1 MITTS
6 DKYKTAVSKSG
17 RHFRLKIDIA
27 GVEYTGIKNFKLKGG
42 TNSLDQI
49 TFGDAVSSY
58 IEFILTD
65 VPQNTILKGRQAIPY
80 IGLELDDG
88 TVEWMKKG
96 VYNLENPVRSGE
108 FIKLTAY
115 DNFALCYKGF
125 FTGLSGN
132 QKIADILQEQYQ
144 KIGIAYAGG
153 ADDVTYNVNSL
164 QGLTIIEAIS
174 VLAAYCGKNA
184 IMDKDGKLRLVWYT
198 DAGLTISP
206 SRFADPLEMD
216 EEDTFIN
223 RLDCT
228 IDEEHSVSAGTGV
241 GIYFSCPGMT
251 QERITVLYNRIK
263 GFTYR
268 AAKLNWRMAQPDVE
282 AGDLVRVMDNAG
294 NVYAIP
300 LMDYEFNCDG
310 GFYGT
315 IQSKGK
321 TEQEQDTG
329 YKGPLQTKVDRTYS
343 DLVSTKQVITD
354 KITAFEGEFETMN
367 INYLEINK
375 KLTALDAEIE
385 NLDVTELTAKVAI
398 IETSYVSKEYVQ
410 ELYATKAE
418 VHVLDVDLERV
429 NTLLA
434 GSVTAGSTQTIV
446 LNADNTTISNA
457 LIKSAM
463 IDSVAANKVTAG
475 TIDASSIHFKS
486 QSGRLD
492 IFGETIQ
499 IKDTVR
505 QRVQIGKDASG
516 DYNMYVWDA
525 AGKLMFDATGIT
537 ASGIQRPIIV
547 DNMVADNAN
556 ISGDKINITSLVKEI
571 NDGTEVIKSSH
582 ILVDGANQ
590 SLSVVYNTIT
600 GDLSTLSTALSVEQ
614 GKIST
619 LITDVSQAK
628 GDVSTLQTNYSSLTQ
643 TVNGIN
649 STVSSHTSSI
659 ENLNNMEIGGR
670 NLAEKT
676 NQGGTGWAWS
686 TQVGD
691 KTVSEVTENGVR
703 CCKFVRG
710 NTAMAG
716 WSVISYDK
724 IGRMKYMPSRHY
736 TISFEVKASVATF
749 FIASLRG
756 GNGENPLTNN
766 VQTNATVKDT
776 WTRIIVVLMT
786 VDILPENVNQVLYL
800 NNMDSGIGV
809 SYIFRNL
816 KIEEGNKPT
825 PWTPAPEDVDA
836 SIKTVSDKTSTL
848 EQTVNGFDA
857 RITSVT
863 STAGNA
869 LTKANEV
876 SATVDGFSGRISSVE
891 TTANSAS
898 SKVTEITATV
908 NGLSTTVA
916 NKTDKG
922 AIISTINQSAEAIK
936 IQASHL
942 DLSGYVTISNGVQRY
957 KYTIDLSSSSY
968 NVNTY
973 YPVVGGAIPNE
984 GYHMMSVDVQLDSG
998 AKPSWSTHASG
1009 FSVNFTVYAKASG
1022 WGRTNGNGWIQ
1033 ENSYSFCDKMP
1044 AYFQQMSYS
1053 SSPVFYLRGGGKYFI
1068 YCDFST
1074 AWKIYTSKYDTN
1086 QSAQYPQYVE
1096 PTTSP
1101 TNSYV
1106 IAEPSNIGS
1115 WCASQDKT
1123 FINGGKIYTGSVTAA
1138 QIAAGTITATQIA
1151 SNAITAV
1158 KIASKTIT
1166 ADKISIS
1173 TLSALTAN
1181 LGTVT
1186 AGSLTSSTTINVTT
1200 DLKVGNNIY
1209 LNQSVN
1215 SIKQIYFA
1223 SGNMIM
1229 NTWTSSY
1236 NYLTV
1241 RSDYRCALVSGSFS
1255 VWASAGNKD
1264 AGISVALGNYI
1275 RFETSRNQI
1284 QVFAEAGSTAR
1295 TLMRPS
1301 VNGGGYLGTTSYRW
1315 NTGFFTNAITASDLK
1330 EKQVLQSYDMRAR
1343 DFINAL
1349 KPIAYHRTGEGDTG
1363 SRIHYGFGAQT
1374 VASTIRALGLGNL
1387 SMAQA
1392 SIVNPDGTESPYHGE
1407 SIDDNQLSWGLNY
1420 NEFIPPMVSV
1430 LQEHEKEI
1438 MTIKQQRQQDAQEL
1452 QQELQKRDFEISQL
1466 QHRIQQL
1473 ESRS

>member
-6 DKYKTAVSKSG
+6 DKYKTAISKSG

-27 GVEYTGIKNFKLKGG
+27 GTEYTGIKSFKLKGG
-42 TNSLDQI
+42 TNSSEQI

-65 VPQNTILKGRQAIPY
+65 VPKNTILKGRQAIPY

-88 TVEWMKKG
+88 TIEWIKKG
-96 VYNLENPVRSGE
+96 VYNLEKPVRSGE

-125 FTGLSGN
+125 FTGLIGN
-132 QKIADILQEQYQ
+132 QKIATILQEQCK
-144 KIGIAYAGG
+144 KIGIEYAGG
-153 ADDVTYNVNSL
+153 ADDVTYKVDSL

-174 VLAAYCGKNA
+174 VVAAYCGKNA

-294 NVYAIP
+294 NAYVIP
-300 LMDYEFNCDG
+300 LMDYEFSCDG

-315 IQSKGK
+315 VESKGK

-354 KITAFEGEFETMN
+354 KITAFEGEFETIN
-367 INYLEINK
+367 TNYLEVNK
-375 KLTALDAEIE
+375 KLIALDAEIE

-410 ELYATKAE
+410 DLYATKAE

-463 IDSVAANKVTAG
+463 IDSVAADKVTAG

-492 IFGETIQ
+492 IFGETLL
-499 IKDTVR
+499 IKDITR
-505 QRVQIGKDASG
+505 PRVQIGKDASG

-525 AGKLMFDATGIT
+525 SGRLMFDATGIT

-547 DNMVADNAN
+547 DSMVADNAN

-600 GDLSTLSTALSVEQ
+600 GDISTLSTALSVEQ
-614 GKIST
+614 GKISS

-649 STVSSHTSSI
+649 STVSSHSTSI
-659 ENLNNMEIGGR
+659 DNLNNMEIGGR
-670 NLAEKT
+670 NLIT
-676 NQGGTGWAWS
+676 NTRPDKPTINAVTSKWSVQIIEESTAISGKAMQATCVLAGTG
-686 TQVGD
+686 
-691 KTVSEVTENGVR
+691 GVYH
-703 CCKFVRG
+703 G
-710 NTAMAG
+710 G
-716 WSVISYDK
+716 
-724 IGRMKYMPSRHY
+724 SRRLETGKRY
-736 TISFEVKASVATF
+736 TWMVFVKASKQVRIGLGNEQNGILYCDITTEWNKFTHTF
-749 FIASLRG
+749 TANNNTHYQFIFYTANADNPWIVGDIISYHSLILVEG
-756 GNGENPLTNN
+756 DKAP
-766 VQTNATVKDT
+766 T
-776 WTRIIVVLMT
+776 WV
-786 VDILPENVNQVLYL
+786 
-800 NNMDSGIGV
+800 
-809 SYIFRNL
+809 
-816 KIEEGNKPT
+816 
-825 PWTPAPEDVDA
+825 PAPEDVDA

-848 EQTVNGFDA
+848 EQTVNGF
-857 RITSVT
+857 
-863 STAGNA
+863 
-869 LTKANEV
+869 
-876 SATVDGFSGRISSVE
+876 SGRISSIE
-891 TTANSAS
+891 TTANNAS

-908 NGLSTTVA
+908 NGLTTTVA

-936 IQASHL
+936 IQASKL
-942 DLSGYVTISNGVQRY
+942 ELTGYVTMTNLSTSGQT
-957 KYTIDLSSSSY
+957 TID
-968 NVNTY
+968 
-973 YPVVGGAIPNE
+973 GGNIKTGTITA
-984 GYHMMSVDVQLDSG
+984 
-998 AKPSWSTHASG
+998 AKIASG
-1009 FSVNFTVYAKASG
+1009 SITATQIAG
-1022 WGRTNGNGWIQ
+1022 
-1033 ENSYSFCDKMP
+1033 
-1044 AYFQQMSYS
+1044 
-1053 SSPVFYLRGGGKYFI
+1053 
-1068 YCDFST
+1068 ST
-1074 AWKIYTSKYDTN
+1074 I
-1086 QSAQYPQYVE
+1086 
-1096 PTTSP
+1096 
-1101 TNSYV
+1101 
-1106 IAEPSNIGS
+1106 
-1115 WCASQDKT
+1115 
-1123 FINGGKIYTGSVTAA
+1123 TAA
-1138 QIAAGTITATQIA
+1138 KIASGTITATQIA
-1151 SNAITAV
+1151 ANTITGA

-1166 ADKISIS
+1166 ADKISVTS
-1173 TLSALTAN
+1173 LSALTAN

-1186 AGSLTSSTTINVTT
+1186 AGSLTSNTTISVSTNLT
-1200 DLKVGNNIY
+1200 VGNNIY
-1209 LNQSVN
+1209 LNQNVN
-1215 SIKQIYFA
+1215 TTKYIYFN
-1223 SGNMIM
+1223 SSNYIR
-1229 NTWTSSY
+1229 NLYTNSY
-1236 NYLTV
+1236 NYITV
-1241 RSDYRCALVSGSFS
+1241 NSNYRCALMSGSTS
-1255 VWASAGNKD
+1255 VYAYGNTGE
-1264 AGISVALGNYI
+1264 AGISAAASIIFSSYGNGRLEHYGKYYDANWSSGFFRPLQAGTALG
-1275 RFETSRNQI
+1275 
-1284 QVFAEAGSTAR
+1284 GSGA
-1295 TLMRPS
+1295 
-1301 VNGGGYLGTTSYRW
+1301 SYRW
-1315 NTGFFTNAITASDLK
+1315 YRLYAANTCSTSSDIRLKTNVKKYDVRYESMYMDLK
-1330 EKQVLQSYDMRAR
+1330 PVTYELISTPGKTQCGLIAQWVKEAMDKNGISENEFALYEHDIREDSYSISYEQLTSLNMHMVQ
-1343 DFINAL
+1343 
-1349 KPIAYHRTGEGDTG
+1349 K
-1363 SRIHYGFGAQT
+1363 
-1374 VASTIRALGLGNL
+1374 TIKRVDA
-1387 SMAQA
+1387 
-1392 SIVNPDGTESPYHGE
+1392 
-1407 SIDDNQLSWGLNY
+1407 IDDELLS
-1420 NEFIPPMVSV
+1420 
-1430 LQEHEKEI
+1430 
-1438 MTIKQQRQQDAQEL
+1438 IKASRQQDAQEL

-1466 QHRIQQL
+1466 QYRIQQL

>member
-6 DKYKTAVSKSG
+6 DKYKTAISKSG

-27 GVEYTGIKNFKLKGG
+27 GTAYTGIKSFKLKGG
-42 TNSLDQI
+42 TNSSEQI

-65 VPQNTILKGRQAIPY
+65 VPKNTILKGRQAIPY

-88 TVEWMKKG
+88 TVEWIKKG
-96 VYNLENPVRSGE
+96 VYNLEKPVRSGE

-132 QKIADILQEQYQ
+132 QKIDAILQEQCK
-144 KIGIAYAGG
+144 KIGIEYAGG
-153 ADDVTYNVNSL
+153 ADDVTYKVDSL

-294 NVYAIP
+294 NAYVVP

-321 TEQEQDTG
+321 TQQEQDTG

-343 DLVSTKQVITD
+343 DLISTKQVITD
-354 KITAFEGEFETMN
+354 KITAFEGEFETIN
-367 INYLEINK
+367 TNYLEVNK

-385 NLDVTELTAKVAI
+385 NLDVTELTAQVAI

-410 ELYATKAE
+410 DLYATKAE

-463 IDSVAANKVTAG
+463 IDSVAADKVTAG

-492 IFGETIQ
+492 IFGETLQ
-499 IKDTVR
+499 VKDATR
-505 QRVQIGKDASG
+505 TRVQIGKDGTG
-516 DYNMYVWDA
+516 DYALSQWDA
-525 AGKLMFDATGIT
+525 QGNLMWDSRGAKAAAIKDK
-537 ASGIQRPIIV
+537 IIV
-547 DNMVADNAN
+547 NDMVSDNAG
-556 ISGDKINITSLVKEI
+556 IEGKKINITSLVKEI

-590 SLSVVYNTIT
+590 SLSVVYNTLT
-600 GDLSTLSTALSVEQ
+600 GDISTLSTALSVEQ
-614 GKIST
+614 GKISS

-670 NLAEKT
+670 NLITNTRPDKVAIISVTSKWSAQIVDEATAISGKALQATCTQAGTQGFYHYSKKLTAGKKYTWSIYVKSSKT
-676 NQGGTGWAWS
+676 VKIQIGCEQGGQKACDVTAEWQKITHSFIATERQY
-686 TQVGD
+686 TQFIFYTTSSIWEVGD
-691 KTVSEVTENGVR
+691 IFWYHSLILVEG
-703 CCKFVRG
+703 
-710 NTAMAG
+710 
-716 WSVISYDK
+716 DK
-724 IGRMKYMPSRHY
+724 AP
-736 TISFEVKASVATF
+736 
-749 FIASLRG
+749 
-756 GNGENPLTNN
+756 
-766 VQTNATVKDT
+766 T
-776 WTRIIVVLMT
+776 WV
-786 VDILPENVNQVLYL
+786 
-800 NNMDSGIGV
+800 
-809 SYIFRNL
+809 
-816 KIEEGNKPT
+816 
-825 PWTPAPEDVDA
+825 PAPEDVDA

-848 EQTVNGFDA
+848 EQTVNGF
-857 RITSVT
+857 
-863 STAGNA
+863 
-869 LTKANEV
+869 
-876 SATVDGFSGRISSVE
+876 SGRISAVE
-891 TTANSAS
+891 TTANTAS

-908 NGLSTTVA
+908 NGLTTTVA
-916 NKTDKG
+916 NKTDKC

-936 IQASHL
+936 IQASKL
-942 DLSGYVTISNGVQRY
+942 ELTGYVTMTNLSTSGQ
-957 KYTIDLSSSSY
+957 TIID
-968 NVNTY
+968 
-973 YPVVGGAIPNE
+973 GGNIKTGTITA
-984 GYHMMSVDVQLDSG
+984 
-998 AKPSWSTHASG
+998 AKIASG
-1009 FSVNFTVYAKASG
+1009 SITATQIAG
-1022 WGRTNGNGWIQ
+1022 
-1033 ENSYSFCDKMP
+1033 
-1044 AYFQQMSYS
+1044 
-1053 SSPVFYLRGGGKYFI
+1053 
-1068 YCDFST
+1068 ST
-1074 AWKIYTSKYDTN
+1074 I
-1086 QSAQYPQYVE
+1086 
-1096 PTTSP
+1096 
-1101 TNSYV
+1101 
-1106 IAEPSNIGS
+1106 
-1115 WCASQDKT
+1115 
-1123 FINGGKIYTGSVTAA
+1123 TAA
-1138 QIAAGTITATQIA
+1138 KIASGTITATQIA
-1151 SNAITAV
+1151 ANTITGA

-1166 ADKISIS
+1166 ADKISVTS
-1173 TLSALTAN
+1173 LSALTAN

-1186 AGSLTSSTTINVTT
+1186 AGSLTSNTTISVSTNLT
-1200 DLKVGNNIY
+1200 VGNNIY
-1209 LNQSVN
+1209 LNQNVN
-1215 SIKQIYFA
+1215 TTKYIYFN
-1223 SGNMIM
+1223 SSNYIR
-1229 NTWTSSY
+1229 NLYTNSY
-1236 NYLTV
+1236 NYITV
-1241 RSDYRCALVSGSFS
+1241 NSNYRCALMSGSTS
-1255 VWASAGNKD
+1255 VYAYGNTGE
-1264 AGISVALGNYI
+1264 AGISAAASIIFSSYGNGRLEHYGKYYDANWSSGFFRPLQAGTALG
-1275 RFETSRNQI
+1275 
-1284 QVFAEAGSTAR
+1284 GSGA
-1295 TLMRPS
+1295 
-1301 VNGGGYLGTTSYRW
+1301 SYRW
-1315 NTGFFTNAITASDLK
+1315 YRLYAANTCSTSSDIRLKTNVKKYDVRYESLYMDLK
-1330 EKQVLQSYDMRAR
+1330 PVTYELISTPGKTQCGLIAQWVKEAMEKNGIS
-1343 DFINAL
+1343 
-1349 KPIAYHRTGEGDTG
+1349 E
-1363 SRIHYGFGAQT
+1363 
-1374 VASTIRALGLGNL
+1374 
-1387 SMAQA
+1387 
-1392 SIVNPDGTESPYHGE
+1392 
-1407 SIDDNQLSWGLNY
+1407 
-1420 NEFIPPMVSV
+1420 NEFALYEHDIREDSYSISYEQLTSLNMHMV
-1430 LQEHEKEI
+1430 QK
-1438 MTIKQQRQQDAQEL
+1438 TIKRVDAIDNELLSIKVSRQQDAQEL

>member
-6 DKYKTAVSKSG
+6 DKYKTAISKSG

-27 GVEYTGIKNFKLKGG
+27 GTAYTGIKSFKLKGG
-42 TNSLDQI
+42 TNSSEQI

-65 VPQNTILKGRQAIPY
+65 VPKNTILKGRQAIPY

-88 TVEWMKKG
+88 TVEWIKKG
-96 VYNLENPVRSGE
+96 VYNLEKPVRSGE

-125 FTGLSGN
+125 FTALSGN
-132 QKIADILQEQYQ
+132 QKIAVILQEQCK
-144 KIGIAYAGG
+144 KIGIEYAGG
-153 ADDVTYNVNSL
+153 ADDVIYKVDSL

-251 QERITVLYNRIK
+251 QERIAVLHNRIK

-354 KITAFEGEFETMN
+354 KITAFEGEFETIN
-367 INYLEINK
+367 TNYLEVNK
-375 KLTALDAEIE
+375 KLSALDAEIE
-385 NLDVTELTAKVAI
+385 NLDVTELATKVAK

-410 ELYATKAE
+410 DLYATKAE

-463 IDSVAANKVTAG
+463 IDSLSADKVTAG

-492 IFGETIQ
+492 IFGETLQ
-499 IKDTVR
+499 VKDATR
-505 QRVQIGKDASG
+505 TRVQIGKDGTG
-516 DYNMYVWDA
+516 DYALSQWDA
-525 AGKLMFDATGIT
+525 QGNLMWDSRGAKAAAIKDK
-537 ASGIQRPIIV
+537 IIV
-547 DNMVADNAN
+547 NDMVSDNAG
-556 ISGDKINITSLVKEI
+556 IEGKKINITSLVKEI

-614 GKIST
+614 GKISS

-643 TVNGIN
+643 TVSGIN
-649 STVSSHTSSI
+649 STVSSHSTSI
-659 ENLNNMEIGGR
+659 DNLNNMEIGGR
-670 NLAEKT
+670 NLIT
-676 NQGGTGWAWS
+676 NTRPDKPTINAMTSKWSVQIIEESTAISGKAMQATCVLGGTG
-686 TQVGD
+686 
-691 KTVSEVTENGVR
+691 GVYH
-703 CCKFVRG
+703 G
-710 NTAMAG
+710 G
-716 WSVISYDK
+716 
-724 IGRMKYMPSRHY
+724 SRRLETGKRY
-736 TISFEVKASVATF
+736 TWMVFVKASKQVRIGLGNEQNGILYCDITTEWNKFTHTF
-749 FIASLRG
+749 TANNNTHYQFIFYTANADNPWMVGDIISYHSLILVEG
-756 GNGENPLTNN
+756 DKAP
-766 VQTNATVKDT
+766 T
-776 WTRIIVVLMT
+776 WV
-786 VDILPENVNQVLYL
+786 
-800 NNMDSGIGV
+800 
-809 SYIFRNL
+809 
-816 KIEEGNKPT
+816 
-825 PWTPAPEDVDA
+825 PAPEDVDA

-848 EQTVNGFDA
+848 EQTVNGF
-857 RITSVT
+857 
-863 STAGNA
+863 
-869 LTKANEV
+869 
-876 SATVDGFSGRISSVE
+876 SGRISSIE
-891 TTANSAS
+891 TTANNAS

-908 NGLSTTVA
+908 NGLTTTVA

-936 IQASHL
+936 IQASKL
-942 DLSGYVTISNGVQRY
+942 ELTGYVTMTNLSTSGQTSIDGGNIKTR
-957 KYTIDLSSSSY
+957 TI
-968 NVNTY
+968 
-973 YPVVGGAIPNE
+973 
-984 GYHMMSVDVQLDSG
+984 
-998 AKPSWSTHASG
+998 
-1009 FSVNFTVYAKASG
+1009 
-1022 WGRTNGNGWIQ
+1022 
-1033 ENSYSFCDKMP
+1033 
-1044 AYFQQMSYS
+1044 
-1053 SSPVFYLRGGGKYFI
+1053 
-1068 YCDFST
+1068 
-1074 AWKIYTSKYDTN
+1074 
-1086 QSAQYPQYVE
+1086 
-1096 PTTSP
+1096 
-1101 TNSYV
+1101 
-1106 IAEPSNIGS
+1106 
-1115 WCASQDKT
+1115 
-1123 FINGGKIYTGSVTAA
+1123 TAA
-1138 QIAAGTITATQIA
+1138 KIASGTITATQIA
-1151 SNAITAV
+1151 ANTITGA

-1166 ADKISIS
+1166 ADKISVTS
-1173 TLSALTAN
+1173 LSALTAN

-1186 AGSLTSSTTINVTT
+1186 AGSLTSNTTISVSTNLT
-1200 DLKVGNNIY
+1200 VGNNIY
-1209 LNQSVN
+1209 LNQNVN
-1215 SIKQIYFA
+1215 TTKYIYFN
-1223 SGNMIM
+1223 SSNYIR
-1229 NTWTSSY
+1229 NLYTNSY
-1236 NYLTV
+1236 NYITV
-1241 RSDYRCALVSGSFS
+1241 NSNYRCALMSGSTS
-1255 VWASAGNKD
+1255 VYAYGNTGE
-1264 AGISVALGNYI
+1264 AGISAAASIIFSSYGNGRLEHYGKYYDANWSSGFFRPLQAGTALG
-1275 RFETSRNQI
+1275 
-1284 QVFAEAGSTAR
+1284 GSGA
-1295 TLMRPS
+1295 
-1301 VNGGGYLGTTSYRW
+1301 SYRW
-1315 NTGFFTNAITASDLK
+1315 YRLYAANTCSTSSDIRLKTNVKKYDVRYESMYMDLK
-1330 EKQVLQSYDMRAR
+1330 PVTYELISTPGKTQCGLIAQWVKEAMDKNGISENEFALYEHDIREDSYSISYEQLTSLNMHMVQ
-1343 DFINAL
+1343 
-1349 KPIAYHRTGEGDTG
+1349 K
-1363 SRIHYGFGAQT
+1363 
-1374 VASTIRALGLGNL
+1374 TIKRVDA
-1387 SMAQA
+1387 
-1392 SIVNPDGTESPYHGE
+1392 
-1407 SIDDNQLSWGLNY
+1407 IDDELLS
-1420 NEFIPPMVSV
+1420 
-1430 LQEHEKEI
+1430 
-1438 MTIKQQRQQDAQEL
+1438 IKASRQQDAQEL

-1466 QHRIQQL
+1466 QYRIQQL

>member
-6 DKYKTAVSKSG
+6 DKYKTAISKSG

-27 GVEYTGIKNFKLKGG
+27 GTAYTGIKSFKLKGG
-42 TNSLDQI
+42 TNSSEQI

-65 VPQNTILKGRQAIPY
+65 VPKNTILKGRQAIPY

-88 TVEWMKKG
+88 TVEWIKKG
-96 VYNLENPVRSGE
+96 VYNLEKPVRSGE

-132 QKIADILQEQYQ
+132 QKIDAILQEQCK
-144 KIGIAYAGG
+144 KIGIEYAGG
-153 ADDVTYNVNSL
+153 ADDVTYKVDSL
-164 QGLTIIEAIS
+164 QGLTIIEAVS

-184 IMDKDGKLRLVWYT
+184 VMDKDGKLRLVWYT

-294 NVYAIP
+294 NAYVIP
-300 LMDYEFNCDG
+300 LMDYEFSCDG

-315 IQSKGK
+315 VESKGK

-354 KITAFEGEFETMN
+354 KITAFEGEFETIN
-367 INYLEINK
+367 TNYLEVNK
-375 KLTALDAEIE
+375 KLIALDAEIE

-410 ELYATKAE
+410 DLYATKAE

-463 IDSVAANKVTAG
+463 IDSVAADKVTAG

-492 IFGETIQ
+492 IYGETLQ
-499 IKDTVR
+499 IKDITR
-505 QRVQIGKDASG
+505 PRVQIGKDASG

-525 AGKLMFDATGIT
+525 AGKLMFDAAGIT

-547 DNMVADNAN
+547 DSMVADNAN

-590 SLSVVYNTIT
+590 SLSVVYNTIK
-600 GDLSTLSTALSVEQ
+600 GDISTLSTALSVEQ
-614 GKIST
+614 GKISS

-628 GDVSTLQTNYSSLTQ
+628 GDVSTLQTNYSSLIQ

-649 STVSSHTSSI
+649 STVSSHSTSI
-659 ENLNNMEIGGR
+659 DNLNNMEIGGR
-670 NLAEKT
+670 NLIT
-676 NQGGTGWAWS
+676 NTRPDKAAVNYVTSKWSVQIVDEATAISGKAMQATCTAAGTGGIYHGGS
-686 TQVGD
+686 RKLETG
-691 KTVSEVTENGVR
+691 K
-703 CCKFVRG
+703 
-710 NTAMAG
+710 
-716 WSVISYDK
+716 
-724 IGRMKYMPSRHY
+724 KYTWMV
-736 TISFEVKASVATF
+736 FVKASKAVRLGLGSEQNGILYCDITTEWNKFTHTF
-749 FIASLRG
+749 TANSNTHYQFIFYTANAADPWAVGDIVWYHSLILVEG
-756 GNGENPLTNN
+756 DKAP
-766 VQTNATVKDT
+766 T
-776 WTRIIVVLMT
+776 WV
-786 VDILPENVNQVLYL
+786 
-800 NNMDSGIGV
+800 
-809 SYIFRNL
+809 
-816 KIEEGNKPT
+816 
-825 PWTPAPEDVDA
+825 PAPEDIDA
-836 SIKTVSDKTSTL
+836 SIKTVSDKTTTL
-848 EQTVNGFDA
+848 EQTVN
-857 RITSVT
+857 
-863 STAGNA
+863 
-869 LTKANEV
+869 
-876 SATVDGFSGRISSVE
+876 GFSGRISSVE

-936 IQASHL
+936 IQASKL
-942 DLSGYVTISNGVQRY
+942 ELTGYVTMTNLSTSGQT
-957 KYTIDLSSSSY
+957 TID
-968 NVNTY
+968 
-973 YPVVGGAIPNE
+973 GGNIKTGTITAAKIAS
-984 GYHMMSVDVQLDSG
+984 GTITATQIAGSTITG
-998 AKPSWSTHASG
+998 AK
-1009 FSVNFTVYAKASG
+1009 
-1022 WGRTNGNGWIQ
+1022 
-1033 ENSYSFCDKMP
+1033 
-1044 AYFQQMSYS
+1044 
-1053 SSPVFYLRGGGKYFI
+1053 
-1068 YCDFST
+1068 
-1074 AWKIYTSKYDTN
+1074 
-1086 QSAQYPQYVE
+1086 
-1096 PTTSP
+1096 
-1101 TNSYV
+1101 
-1106 IAEPSNIGS
+1106 
-1115 WCASQDKT
+1115 
-1123 FINGGKIYTGSVTAA
+1123 
-1138 QIAAGTITATQIA
+1138 IAAGTITATQIA

-1186 AGSLTSSTTINVTT
+1186 AGSLTSNTTISVSTNLT
-1200 DLKVGNNIY
+1200 VGNNIY
-1209 LNQSVN
+1209 LNQNVN
-1215 SIKQIYFA
+1215 STKYIYFN
-1223 SGNMIM
+1223 SSNYIR
-1229 NTWTSSY
+1229 NLYTNSY
-1236 NYLTV
+1236 NYITV
-1241 RSDYRCALVSGSFS
+1241 NSNYRCALVSGSTS
-1255 VWASAGNKD
+1255 VYAYGNTGE
-1264 AGISVALGNYI
+1264 AGISAAASIIFSSYGNGRLEHYGKYYDANWSSGFFRPLQAGTALG
-1275 RFETSRNQI
+1275 
-1284 QVFAEAGSTAR
+1284 GSGA
-1295 TLMRPS
+1295 
-1301 VNGGGYLGTTSYRW
+1301 SYRW
-1315 NTGFFTNAITASDLK
+1315 YRLYAANTCSTSSDIRLKTNVKRYDVRYESMYMDLK
-1330 EKQVLQSYDMRAR
+1330 PVTYELISTPGKTQCGLIAQWVKEAMDKNGIAENELALYEHDIREDSY
-1343 DFINAL
+1343 
-1349 KPIAYHRTGEGDTG
+1349 
-1363 SRIHYGFGAQT
+1363 
-1374 VASTIRALGLGNL
+1374 
-1387 SMAQA
+1387 
-1392 SIVNPDGTESPYHGE
+1392 SISYE
-1407 SIDDNQLSWGLNY
+1407 QLTSLNMH
-1420 NEFIPPMVSV
+1420 MV
-1430 LQEHEKEI
+1430 QK
-1438 MTIKQQRQQDAQEL
+1438 TIKRVDKHDEDIMSIRHSMSNYENDTEQLRKEVDTLRNEVMRLNNEL
-1452 QQELQKRDFEISQL
+1452 FDTKSAL
-1466 QHRIQQL
+1466 
-1473 ESRS
+1473 RS

>member
-6 DKYKTAVSKSG
+6 DKYKTAISKSG

-27 GVEYTGIKNFKLKGG
+27 GTAYTGIKSFKLKGG
-42 TNSLDQI
+42 TNSSEQI

-65 VPQNTILKGRQAIPY
+65 VPKNTILKGRQAIPY

-88 TVEWMKKG
+88 TVEWIKKG
-96 VYNLENPVRSGE
+96 VYNLEKPVRSGE

-132 QKIADILQEQYQ
+132 QKIDAILQEQCK
-144 KIGIAYAGG
+144 KIGIEYAGG
-153 ADDVTYNVNSL
+153 ADDVTYKVDSL
-164 QGLTIIEAIS
+164 QGLTIIEAVS

-184 IMDKDGKLRLVWYT
+184 VMDKDGKLRLVWYT

-294 NVYAIP
+294 NAYVIP

-310 GFYGT
+310 GFYGA

-343 DLVSTKQVITD
+343 DLISTKQVITD
-354 KITAFEGEFETMN
+354 KITAFEGEFETIN
-367 INYLEINK
+367 TNYLEVNK
-375 KLTALDAEIE
+375 KLSALDAEIE
-385 NLDVTELTAKVAI
+385 NLDVTELATKVAK

-410 ELYATKAE
+410 DLYATKAE

-463 IDSVAANKVTAG
+463 IDSVAADKVTAG

-492 IFGETIQ
+492 IYGETLQ
-499 IKDTVR
+499 IKDITR
-505 QRVQIGKDASG
+505 PRVQIGKDASG

-525 AGKLMFDATGIT
+525 AGKLMFDAAGIT

-547 DNMVADNAN
+547 DSMVADNAN

-590 SLSVVYNTIT
+590 SLSVVYNTIK
-600 GDLSTLSTALSVEQ
+600 GDISTLSTALSVEQ
-614 GKIST
+614 GKISS

-628 GDVSTLQTNYSSLTQ
+628 GDVSTLQTNYSSLIQ

-649 STVSSHTSSI
+649 STVSSHSTSI
-659 ENLNNMEIGGR
+659 DNLNNMEIGGR
-670 NLAEKT
+670 NLIT
-676 NQGGTGWAWS
+676 NTRPDKAAVNYVTSKWSVQIVDEATAISGKAMQATCTAAGTGGIYHGGS
-686 TQVGD
+686 RKLETG
-691 KTVSEVTENGVR
+691 K
-703 CCKFVRG
+703 
-710 NTAMAG
+710 
-716 WSVISYDK
+716 
-724 IGRMKYMPSRHY
+724 KYTWMV
-736 TISFEVKASVATF
+736 FVKASKAVRLGLGSEQNGILYCDITTEWNKFTHTF
-749 FIASLRG
+749 TANNNTHYQFIFYTANADNPWMVGDIISYHSLILVEG
-756 GNGENPLTNN
+756 DKAP
-766 VQTNATVKDT
+766 T
-776 WTRIIVVLMT
+776 WV
-786 VDILPENVNQVLYL
+786 
-800 NNMDSGIGV
+800 
-809 SYIFRNL
+809 
-816 KIEEGNKPT
+816 
-825 PWTPAPEDVDA
+825 PAPEDVDA

-848 EQTVNGFDA
+848 EQTVNGF
-857 RITSVT
+857 
-863 STAGNA
+863 
-869 LTKANEV
+869 
-876 SATVDGFSGRISSVE
+876 SGRISSIE
-891 TTANSAS
+891 TTANNAS

-908 NGLSTTVA
+908 NGLTTTVA

-936 IQASHL
+936 IQASKL
-942 DLSGYVTISNGVQRY
+942 ELTGYVTMTNLSTSGQTSIDGGNIKTR
-957 KYTIDLSSSSY
+957 TI
-968 NVNTY
+968 
-973 YPVVGGAIPNE
+973 
-984 GYHMMSVDVQLDSG
+984 
-998 AKPSWSTHASG
+998 
-1009 FSVNFTVYAKASG
+1009 
-1022 WGRTNGNGWIQ
+1022 
-1033 ENSYSFCDKMP
+1033 
-1044 AYFQQMSYS
+1044 
-1053 SSPVFYLRGGGKYFI
+1053 
-1068 YCDFST
+1068 
-1074 AWKIYTSKYDTN
+1074 
-1086 QSAQYPQYVE
+1086 
-1096 PTTSP
+1096 
-1101 TNSYV
+1101 
-1106 IAEPSNIGS
+1106 
-1115 WCASQDKT
+1115 
-1123 FINGGKIYTGSVTAA
+1123 TAA
-1138 QIAAGTITATQIA
+1138 KIASGTITATQIA
-1151 SNAITAV
+1151 ANTITGA

-1166 ADKISIS
+1166 ADKISVTS
-1173 TLSALTAN
+1173 LSALTAN

-1186 AGSLTSSTTINVTT
+1186 AGSLTSNTTISVSTNLT
-1200 DLKVGNNIY
+1200 VGNNIY
-1209 LNQSVN
+1209 LNQNVN
-1215 SIKQIYFA
+1215 TTKYIYFN
-1223 SGNMIM
+1223 SSNYIR
-1229 NTWTSSY
+1229 NLYTNSY
-1236 NYLTV
+1236 NYITV
-1241 RSDYRCALVSGSFS
+1241 NSNYRCALMSGSTS
-1255 VWASAGNKD
+1255 VYAYGNTGE
-1264 AGISVALGNYI
+1264 AGISAAASIIFSSYGNGRLEHYGKYYDANWSSGFFRPLQAGTALG
-1275 RFETSRNQI
+1275 
-1284 QVFAEAGSTAR
+1284 GSGA
-1295 TLMRPS
+1295 
-1301 VNGGGYLGTTSYRW
+1301 SYRW
-1315 NTGFFTNAITASDLK
+1315 YRLYAANTCSTSSDIRLKTNVKKYDVRYESMYMDLK
-1330 EKQVLQSYDMRAR
+1330 PVTYELISTPGKTQCGLIAQWVKEAMDKNGISENEFALYEHDIREDSYSISYEQLTSLNMHMVQ
-1343 DFINAL
+1343 
-1349 KPIAYHRTGEGDTG
+1349 K
-1363 SRIHYGFGAQT
+1363 
-1374 VASTIRALGLGNL
+1374 TIKRVDA
-1387 SMAQA
+1387 
-1392 SIVNPDGTESPYHGE
+1392 
-1407 SIDDNQLSWGLNY
+1407 IDDELLS
-1420 NEFIPPMVSV
+1420 
-1430 LQEHEKEI
+1430 
-1438 MTIKQQRQQDAQEL
+1438 IKASRQQDAQEL

-1466 QHRIQQL
+1466 QYRIQQL

>member
-6 DKYKTAVSKSG
+6 DKYKTAISKSG

-27 GVEYTGIKNFKLKGG
+27 GTAYTGIKSFKLKGG
-42 TNSLDQI
+42 TNSSEQI

-65 VPQNTILKGRQAIPY
+65 VPKNTILKGRQAIPY

-88 TVEWMKKG
+88 TVEWIKKG
-96 VYNLENPVRSGE
+96 VYNLEKPVRSGE

-125 FTGLSGN
+125 FTGLIGN
-132 QKIADILQEQYQ
+132 QKIATILQEQCK
-144 KIGIAYAGG
+144 KIGIEYAGG
-153 ADDVTYNVNSL
+153 ADDVTYKVDSL

-174 VLAAYCGKNA
+174 VVAAYCGKNA

-294 NVYAIP
+294 NAYVIP
-300 LMDYEFNCDG
+300 LMDYEFSCDG

-315 IQSKGK
+315 VESKGK

-354 KITAFEGEFETMN
+354 KITAFEGEFETIN
-367 INYLEINK
+367 TNYLEVNK
-375 KLTALDAEIE
+375 KLIALDAEIE

-410 ELYATKAE
+410 DLYATKAE

-463 IDSVAANKVTAG
+463 IDSVAADKVTAG

-492 IFGETIQ
+492 IFGETLL
-499 IKDTVR
+499 IKDITR
-505 QRVQIGKDASG
+505 PRVQIGKDASG

-525 AGKLMFDATGIT
+525 SGRLMFDATGIT

-547 DNMVADNAN
+547 DSMVADNAN

-600 GDLSTLSTALSVEQ
+600 GDISTLSTALSVEQ
-614 GKIST
+614 GKISS

-649 STVSSHTSSI
+649 STVSSHSTSI
-659 ENLNNMEIGGR
+659 DNLNNMEIGGR
-670 NLAEKT
+670 NLIT
-676 NQGGTGWAWS
+676 NTRPDKPTINAVTSKWSVQIIEESTAISGKAMQATCVLAGTG
-686 TQVGD
+686 
-691 KTVSEVTENGVR
+691 GVYH
-703 CCKFVRG
+703 G
-710 NTAMAG
+710 G
-716 WSVISYDK
+716 
-724 IGRMKYMPSRHY
+724 SRRLETGKRY
-736 TISFEVKASVATF
+736 TWMVFVKASKQVRIGLGNEQNGILYCDITTEWNKFTHTF
-749 FIASLRG
+749 TANSNTHYQFIFYTANADNPWIVGDIISYHSLILVEG
-756 GNGENPLTNN
+756 DKAP
-766 VQTNATVKDT
+766 T
-776 WTRIIVVLMT
+776 WV
-786 VDILPENVNQVLYL
+786 
-800 NNMDSGIGV
+800 
-809 SYIFRNL
+809 
-816 KIEEGNKPT
+816 
-825 PWTPAPEDVDA
+825 PAPEDVDA

-848 EQTVNGFDA
+848 EQTVNGF
-857 RITSVT
+857 
-863 STAGNA
+863 
-869 LTKANEV
+869 
-876 SATVDGFSGRISSVE
+876 SGRISSIE
-891 TTANSAS
+891 TTANNAS

-908 NGLSTTVA
+908 NGLTTTVA

-936 IQASHL
+936 IQASKL
-942 DLSGYVTISNGVQRY
+942 ELTGYVTMTNLSTSGQT
-957 KYTIDLSSSSY
+957 TID
-968 NVNTY
+968 
-973 YPVVGGAIPNE
+973 GGNIKTGTITA
-984 GYHMMSVDVQLDSG
+984 
-998 AKPSWSTHASG
+998 AKIASG
-1009 FSVNFTVYAKASG
+1009 SITATQIAG
-1022 WGRTNGNGWIQ
+1022 
-1033 ENSYSFCDKMP
+1033 
-1044 AYFQQMSYS
+1044 
-1053 SSPVFYLRGGGKYFI
+1053 
-1068 YCDFST
+1068 ST
-1074 AWKIYTSKYDTN
+1074 I
-1086 QSAQYPQYVE
+1086 
-1096 PTTSP
+1096 
-1101 TNSYV
+1101 
-1106 IAEPSNIGS
+1106 
-1115 WCASQDKT
+1115 
-1123 FINGGKIYTGSVTAA
+1123 TAA
-1138 QIAAGTITATQIA
+1138 KIASGTITATQIA
-1151 SNAITAV
+1151 ANTITGA

-1166 ADKISIS
+1166 ADKISVTS
-1173 TLSALTAN
+1173 LSALTAN

-1186 AGSLTSSTTINVTT
+1186 AGSLTSNTTISVSTNLT
-1200 DLKVGNNIY
+1200 VGNNIY
-1209 LNQSVN
+1209 LNQNVN
-1215 SIKQIYFA
+1215 TTKYIYFN
-1223 SGNMIM
+1223 SSNYIR
-1229 NTWTSSY
+1229 NLYTNSY
-1236 NYLTV
+1236 NYITV
-1241 RSDYRCALVSGSFS
+1241 NSNYRCALMSGSTS
-1255 VWASAGNKD
+1255 VYAYGNTGE
-1264 AGISVALGNYI
+1264 AGISAAASIIFSSYGNGRLEHYGKYYDANWSSGFFRPLQAGTALG
-1275 RFETSRNQI
+1275 
-1284 QVFAEAGSTAR
+1284 GSGA
-1295 TLMRPS
+1295 
-1301 VNGGGYLGTTSYRW
+1301 SYRW
-1315 NTGFFTNAITASDLK
+1315 YRLYAANTCSTSSDIRLKTNVKKYDVRYESMYMDLK
-1330 EKQVLQSYDMRAR
+1330 PVTYELISTPGKTQCGL
-1343 DFINAL
+1343 
-1349 KPIAYHRTGEGDTG
+1349 IAQWVKEAMDKNGISE
-1363 SRIHYGFGAQT
+1363 
-1374 VASTIRALGLGNL
+1374 
-1387 SMAQA
+1387 
-1392 SIVNPDGTESPYHGE
+1392 
-1407 SIDDNQLSWGLNY
+1407 
-1420 NEFIPPMVSV
+1420 NEFALYEHDIREDSYSISYEQLTSLNMHMV
-1430 LQEHEKEI
+1430 QK
-1438 MTIKQQRQQDAQEL
+1438 TIKQVDAIDDELLSIKASRQQDAQEL

-1466 QHRIQQL
+1466 QYRIQQL

>member
-6 DKYKTAVSKSG
+6 DKYKTAISKSG

-27 GVEYTGIKNFKLKGG
+27 GTAYTGIKSFKLKGG
-42 TNSLDQI
+42 TNSSEQI

-65 VPQNTILKGRQAIPY
+65 VPKNTILKGRQAIPY

-88 TVEWMKKG
+88 TVEWIKKG
-96 VYNLENPVRSGE
+96 VYNLEKPVRSGE

-125 FTGLSGN
+125 FTALSGN
-132 QKIADILQEQYQ
+132 QKIAAILQEQCK
-144 KIGIAYAGG
+144 KIGIEYAGG
-153 ADDVTYNVNSL
+153 ADDVIYKVDSL

-251 QERITVLYNRIK
+251 QERIAVLHNRIK

-354 KITAFEGEFETMN
+354 KITAFEGEFETIN
-367 INYLEINK
+367 TNYLEVNK

-410 ELYATKAE
+410 DLYATKAE

-463 IDSVAANKVTAG
+463 IDSVAADKVTAG

-492 IFGETIQ
+492 IYGETLQ
-499 IKDTVR
+499 IKDITR
-505 QRVQIGKDASG
+505 PRVQIGKDASG

-525 AGKLMFDATGIT
+525 AGKLMFDAAGIT

-547 DNMVADNAN
+547 DSMVADNAN

-590 SLSVVYNTIT
+590 SLSVVYNTIK
-600 GDLSTLSTALSVEQ
+600 GDISTLSTTLSVEQ
-614 GKIST
+614 GKVSS

-670 NLAEKT
+670 NLITNTRPDKATVYSITSKWSAQIVDETTAISGKATQATCTAAGAQGFYHHISRRLEPGKKYTWSIYVKT
-676 NQGGTGWAWS
+676 SKNSRISLGSEQGGLVYCDITDGWKRFTHTFTANGDTHYQFTFFASSIWA
-686 TQVGD
+686 VGD
-691 KTVSEVTENGVR
+691 IIWYHSLILVEG
-703 CCKFVRG
+703 
-710 NTAMAG
+710 
-716 WSVISYDK
+716 DK
-724 IGRMKYMPSRHY
+724 AP
-736 TISFEVKASVATF
+736 
-749 FIASLRG
+749 
-756 GNGENPLTNN
+756 
-766 VQTNATVKDT
+766 T
-776 WTRIIVVLMT
+776 WM
-786 VDILPENVNQVLYL
+786 
-800 NNMDSGIGV
+800 
-809 SYIFRNL
+809 
-816 KIEEGNKPT
+816 
-825 PWTPAPEDVDA
+825 PAPEDVDA

-848 EQTVNGFDA
+848 EQTVNGF
-857 RITSVT
+857 
-863 STAGNA
+863 
-869 LTKANEV
+869 
-876 SATVDGFSGRISSVE
+876 SGRISSIE
-891 TTANSAS
+891 TTANNAS

-908 NGLSTTVA
+908 NGLTTTVA

-936 IQASHL
+936 IQASKL
-942 DLSGYVTISNGVQRY
+942 ELTGYVTMTNLSTSGQTSIDGGNIKTR
-957 KYTIDLSSSSY
+957 TI
-968 NVNTY
+968 
-973 YPVVGGAIPNE
+973 
-984 GYHMMSVDVQLDSG
+984 
-998 AKPSWSTHASG
+998 
-1009 FSVNFTVYAKASG
+1009 
-1022 WGRTNGNGWIQ
+1022 
-1033 ENSYSFCDKMP
+1033 
-1044 AYFQQMSYS
+1044 
-1053 SSPVFYLRGGGKYFI
+1053 
-1068 YCDFST
+1068 
-1074 AWKIYTSKYDTN
+1074 
-1086 QSAQYPQYVE
+1086 
-1096 PTTSP
+1096 
-1101 TNSYV
+1101 
-1106 IAEPSNIGS
+1106 
-1115 WCASQDKT
+1115 
-1123 FINGGKIYTGSVTAA
+1123 TAA
-1138 QIAAGTITATQIA
+1138 KIASGTITATQIA
-1151 SNAITAV
+1151 ANTITGA
-1158 KIASKTIT
+1158 KIASETIT
-1166 ADKISIS
+1166 ADKISVTS
-1173 TLSALTAN
+1173 LSALTAN

-1186 AGSLTSSTTINVTT
+1186 AGSLTSNTTISVSTNLT
-1200 DLKVGNNIY
+1200 VGNNIY
-1209 LNQSVN
+1209 LNQNVN
-1215 SIKQIYFA
+1215 TTKYIYFN
-1223 SGNMIM
+1223 SSNYIR
-1229 NTWTSSY
+1229 NLYTNSY
-1236 NYLTV
+1236 NYITV
-1241 RSDYRCALVSGSFS
+1241 NSNYRCALMSGSTS
-1255 VWASAGNKD
+1255 VYAYGNTGE
-1264 AGISVALGNYI
+1264 AGISAAASIIFSSYGNGRLEHYGKYYDANWSSGFFRPLQAGTALG
-1275 RFETSRNQI
+1275 
-1284 QVFAEAGSTAR
+1284 GSGA
-1295 TLMRPS
+1295 
-1301 VNGGGYLGTTSYRW
+1301 SYRW
-1315 NTGFFTNAITASDLK
+1315 YRLYAANTCSTSSDIRLKTNVKKYDVRYESMYMDLK
-1330 EKQVLQSYDMRAR
+1330 PVTYELISTPGKTQCGLIAQWVKEAMGKNGISENEFALYEHDIREDSYSISYEQLTSLNMHMVQ
-1343 DFINAL
+1343 
-1349 KPIAYHRTGEGDTG
+1349 K
-1363 SRIHYGFGAQT
+1363 
-1374 VASTIRALGLGNL
+1374 TIKRVDA
-1387 SMAQA
+1387 
-1392 SIVNPDGTESPYHGE
+1392 
-1407 SIDDNQLSWGLNY
+1407 IDDELLS
-1420 NEFIPPMVSV
+1420 
-1430 LQEHEKEI
+1430 
-1438 MTIKQQRQQDAQEL
+1438 IKASRQQDAQEL

-1466 QHRIQQL
+1466 QYRIQQL